1 MIYDVGIQALDG
13 GLLRL
18 TYRKQRSGRSAVPN
32 ALQTHTPKPITM
44 VSCLDVFLS
53 TKVILKLRPNIH
65 VHYWFRYRKSLVR
78 TLYRTSDFCS
88 ILAMAGRVRI
98 DQDDIVT
105 IFHRL
110 FVPLPPCGFSGC
122 ELTKFRVKSL
132 TPKGTYRSLLRYRR
146 RSRR

>member
-1 MIYDVGIQALDG
+1 MIYDVGTQALDG

-18 TYRKQRSGRSAVPN
+18 VYRKQRSGRSAVPN
-32 ALQTHTPKPITM
+32 ALQTHTPKPITT
-44 VSCLDVFLS
+44 VSCLDVFVS
-53 TKVILKLRPNIH
+53 TKVILKLNIH

-78 TLYRTSDFCS
+78 TRTSDFCS

-98 DQDDIVT
+98 DQVDFVT

-132 TPKGTYRSLLRYRR
+132 TPKGTNRSLLRYRR